1 MTLNGPALVSEAKE
15 EQSSL
20 RDELK
25 AVLDEMVYAALAE
38 KDAQLQNSLG
48 EVVNKIPT
56 GIYVG

>member
-1 MTLNGPALVSEAKE
+1 M
-15 EQSSL
+15 

-38 KDAQLQNSLG
+38 KDAQLQNSLS
-48 EVVNKIPT
+48 EIVTKIPT